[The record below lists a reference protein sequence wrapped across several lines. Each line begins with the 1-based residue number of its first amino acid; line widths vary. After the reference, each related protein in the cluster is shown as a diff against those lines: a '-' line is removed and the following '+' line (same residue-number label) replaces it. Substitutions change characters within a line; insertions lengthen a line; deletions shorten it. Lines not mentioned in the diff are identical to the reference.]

1 MGMIGSPGTRRVA
14 TAVVLL
20 LAAAACGDDDSAANP
35 ERFCEINAEIEQQDD
50 PFELPPDE
58 ASATLREFQ
67 NLIDEAVNVS
77 PDEIRSSVEAVAD
90 SFQPFLDFF
99 EARDFDLADVDQA
112 EVDALFEAAFSEE
125 DDDAGV
131 AMDEWIAS
139 NCSA

>member
-1 MGMIGSPGTRRVA
+1 VFFGMSIMSDAMGP
-14 TAVVLL
+14 
-20 LAAAACGDDDSAANP
+20 
-35 ERFCEINAEIEQQDD
+35 
-50 PFELPPDE
+50 
-58 ASATLREFQ
+58 LRT
-67 NLIDEAVNVS
+67 
-77 PDEIRSSVEAVAD
+77 
-90 SFQPFLDFF
+90 FQPFLDFF